1 LRFNFFDVSKGG
13 YKLITLVSKDI
24 EEYSVEHTTKLSKH
38 LNELIDITKET
49 RDDYGMICGPI
60 EGTFLHFLVMISKAK
75 RILEI
80 GTFTGFS
87 AQMMASALPDD
98 GELITC
104 DIEESTSAVAK
115 EFFVKT
121 KLDKKITQKIGPAL
135 ETLKSLQG
143 KFDIVFIDA
152 DKENYV
158 QYYKRAME
166 LLSEGGLIIID
177 NVLWGGKVL
186 NPIEETDKAIS
197 ELNELIKNDNK
208 VKQVVLPVRDGMT
221 LVMKSA

>member
-1 LRFNFFDVSKGG
+1 
-13 YKLITLVSKDI
+13 LITLVSKDI
-24 EEYSVEHTTKLSKH
+24 EEYSTKHTTKLSKD
-38 LNELIDITKET
+38 LNELINLTKET
-49 RDDYGMICGPI
+49 RDDHGMICGPI
-60 EGTFLHFLVMISKAK
+60 EGTLLHFLVIISKAK

-104 DIEESTSAVAK
+104 DIEESTSKIAK
-115 EFFVKT
+115 DFFVKA
-121 KLDKKITQKIGPAL
+121 KLDKKIIQKIGPAL
-135 ETLKSLQG
+135 ETLDSLQG

-158 QYYKRAME
+158 LYYKRAME
-166 LLSEGGLIIID
+166 LLSKDGIIIID

-186 NPIEETDKAIS
+186 NPREETDKAIS

-208 VKQVVLPVRDGMT
+208 VKQVMLPVRDGMT
-221 LVMKSA
+221 LVMRYDN

>member
-1 LRFNFFDVSKGG
+1 M
-13 YKLITLVSKDI
+13 ITLVSKDI
-24 EEYSVEHTTKLSKH
+24 EEYSTKHTTKLSKD
-38 LNELIDITKET
+38 LNELINLTKET
-49 RDDYGMICGPI
+49 RDDHGMICGPI
-60 EGTFLHFLVMISKAK
+60 EGTLLHFLVIISKAK

-104 DIEESTSAVAK
+104 DIEESTSKIAK
-115 EFFVKT
+115 DFFVKA
-121 KLDKKITQKIGPAL
+121 KLDKKIIQKIGPAL
-135 ETLKSLQG
+135 ETLDSLQG

-158 QYYKRAME
+158 LYYKRAME
-166 LLSEGGLIIID
+166 LLSKDGIIIID

-186 NPIEETDKAIS
+186 NPREETDKAIS

-208 VKQVVLPVRDGMT
+208 VKQVMLPVRDGMT
-221 LVMKSA
+221 LVMRYDN

>member
-1 LRFNFFDVSKGG
+1 M
-13 YKLITLVSKDI
+13 ITLVPKDI
-24 EEYSVEHTTKLSKH
+24 EEYSTKHTTKLSKH
-38 LNELIDITKET
+38 LNELINLTKET

-60 EGTFLHFLVMISKAK
+60 EGTLLHFLVIISKAK

-104 DIEESTSAVAK
+104 DIEESTSKIAK

-121 KLDKKITQKIGPAL
+121 KLDKKIIQKIGPAL
-135 ETLKSLQG
+135 ETLDSLQG

-158 QYYKRAME
+158 RYYKRAME
-166 LLSEGGLIIID
+166 LLSKDGMIIID

-186 NPIEETDKAIS
+186 NPREETDKAIS

-208 VKQVVLPVRDGMT
+208 VKQVMLPVRDGMT
-221 LVMKSA
+221 LVMRYDN

>member
-1 LRFNFFDVSKGG
+1 
-13 YKLITLVSKDI
+13 LITLVSKDI
-24 EEYSVEHTTKLSKH
+24 EEYSTKHTTKLSKD
-38 LNELIDITKET
+38 LNELINLTKET
-49 RDDYGMICGPI
+49 RDDHGMICGPI
-60 EGTFLHFLVMISKAK
+60 EGTLLHFLVIISKAK

-104 DIEESTSAVAK
+104 DIEESTSKIAK
-115 EFFVKT
+115 EFFVKA
-121 KLDKKITQKIGPAL
+121 KLDKKIIQKIGPAL
-135 ETLKSLQG
+135 ETLDSLQG

-158 QYYKRAME
+158 LYYKRAME
-166 LLSEGGLIIID
+166 LLSKDGIIIID

-186 NPIEETDKAIS
+186 NPREETDKAIS

-208 VKQVVLPVRDGMT
+208 VKQVMLPVRDGMT
-221 LVMKSA
+221 LVMRYDN

>member
-1 LRFNFFDVSKGG
+1 M
-13 YKLITLVSKDI
+13 ITLVSKDI
-24 EEYSVEHTTKLSKH
+24 EEYSTEYTTKLSKQ
-38 LNELIDITKET
+38 LNELIDLTKET

-60 EGTFLHFLVMISKAK
+60 EGMLLHFLVMISKAK

-98 GELITC
+98 GKLITC
-104 DIEESTSAVAK
+104 DIEESTSKIAK

-121 KLDKKITQKIGPAL
+121 KLDKKIIQKIGPAL
-135 ETLKSLQG
+135 ETLDRLQG

-166 LLSEGGLIIID
+166 LLSQDGIIIID

-186 NPIEETDKAIS
+186 NPKEETDKAIS

-208 VKQVVLPVRDGMT
+208 VKQVMLPVRDGMT
-221 LVMKSA
+221 LVMRCDN